1 VTTVVVGAGLAGLLC
16 ARTLA
21 DAGRP
26 VVLLDKG
33 RSPGGRLATRRI
45 GGATLDHGAQFFTVR
60 TRELGELVATWE
72 ASGLVYEW
80 ARGFGS
86 EPDGHPRYAV
96 RGGMN
101 ALAKHLAAGL
111 DVRCPAMAFAVHAA
125 DDAWRVALD
134 DGTSVAASSL
144 VLTCPTPQIL
154 ALLVSS
160 GVALPEPIRTLDYDR
175 ALALLAVLDGPS
187 ALGGPGAVQEPG
199 GTVAFVA
206 DNQAKGVSA
215 VPALTLHA
223 TAAWSLE
230 HWDHDREAVHRDLL
244 AMAAP
249 YLGRAQ
255 VLESQVKRWRFAT
268 PRTPWPDPC
277 WVAPDAPAPLVLAG
291 DAFGGPRVEG
301 AARSGLAAA
310 RALLG
315 P

>member
-21 DAGRP
+21 DAGRQ
-26 VVLLDKG
+26 VVVLDKG

-60 TRELGELVATWE
+60 TSQLADLVARW
-72 ASGLVYEW
+72 ADDGIVYEW
-80 ARGFGS
+80 TRGFGS

-111 DVRCPAMAFAVHAA
+111 DVRCPAMAFAVHAS
-125 DDAWRVALD
+125 DHGWRVALD
-134 DGTSVAASSL
+134 DGTSVPASSL
-144 VLTCPTPQIL
+144 VLTCPTPQAL

-160 GVALPEPIRTLDYDR
+160 GVVLPEPIRTLDYDR
-175 ALALLAVLDGPS
+175 TLALLAVLDGPS
-187 ALGGPGAVQEPG
+187 ALVPPGAVQEPG

-206 DNQAKGVSA
+206 DNQAKGVST

-244 AMAAP
+244 AMAEP
-249 YLGRAQ
+249 YLGRAH
-255 VLESQVKRWRFAT
+255 VVESQVKRWRFAT
-268 PRTPWPDPC
+268 PRTPWPDAC
-277 WVAPDAPAPLVLAG
+277 WVAPDTQAPLVLAG

-310 RALLG
+310 GVLLR